1 MSGQK
6 PEEGRKK
13 HMKTQQGSQNRN
25 MKKTGNGSAVS
36 GKEMRPGDHETG
48 LKKGMTPEEYKQY
61 VKKITPVNNTW
72 QDAGRAFLTGGTIC
86 LIGQMIRNW
95 LTGSM
100 DVGKEDAA
108 VWTSVILVGSA
119 VLLTGFNLY
128 GKLVKWGGAGALVPI
143 TGFANS
149 VASPAIE
156 AQVEGQVFGIGCQ
169 IFKIAGPVILYGTF
183 ASWVLGVI
191 YWMFRV

>member
-1 MSGQK
+1 MFGQK

-13 HMKTQQGSQNRN
+13 NMKTQQGSQNRN

-191 YWMFRV
+191 YWMFRL